1 MKKTHILFVTV
12 LLMALGFSCTDVSKY
27 PVNFDTLNNSNA
39 GILRIISQ
47 NSVILTSDIAV
58 SKYEVTFEANDRE
71 RGNLFD
77 HADLFVS
84 FKDLTPSNGGTN
96 RAEAKLAT
104 YTNADFK
111 LADPDITGLRRVTM
125 THTATE
131 IMTLLGITLPEIVNG
146 KDQFVF
152 RQALVFPDGKTYS
165 SGNVNSAIASTGG
178 VYKSPFQNIVTVV
191 VCASALDGDLNFHT
205 VVTGAVVSIVPCQPF
220 VEGKTTLKKIT
231 HGEYAIGDA
240 TFGQYECAWSDVDA
254 FGVNWVDF
262 CDAITTTGSDK
273 YGLIYT
279 YSLVTNDG
287 TTLVLDW
294 FNDYGDTGTTSLTRV
309 SGATWPLTLSFP

>member
-1 MKKTHILFVTV
+1 MKKTYILFVTV
-12 LLMALGFSCTDVSKY
+12 LLMALGFSCTDVNKY

-39 GILRIISQ
+39 GILKIISQ
-47 NSVILTSDIAV
+47 NSVILTSDIAA
-58 SKYEVTFEANDRE
+58 SKYEVKFEANDRD
-71 RGNLFD
+71 RGRLFD

-104 YTNADFK
+104 YTNSQFTAD
-111 LADPDITGLRRVTM
+111 AITGLPRVTM

-152 RQALVFPDGKTYS
+152 RQAMVFPDGKTYS
-165 SGNVNSAIASTGG
+165 SGNVNNAIASTGG

-220 VEGKTTLKKIT
+220 VEGTTTLTKVT

-240 TFGQYECAWSDVDA
+240 TFGQYDCAWGDSDA

-273 YGLIYT
+273 YGLVYS
-279 YSLVTNDG
+279 YSLVSNDG

-309 SGATWPLTLSFP
+309 SGASWPLTLSFL